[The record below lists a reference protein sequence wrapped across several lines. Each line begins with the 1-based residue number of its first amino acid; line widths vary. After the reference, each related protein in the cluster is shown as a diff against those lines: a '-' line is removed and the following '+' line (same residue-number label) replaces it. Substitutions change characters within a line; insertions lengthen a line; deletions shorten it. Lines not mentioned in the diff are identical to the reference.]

1 VNVREGDVFE
11 GKLKANAGTRVR
23 IVSLENATFG
33 RVSIE
38 TLRADG
44 TAVRQRTVTHG
55 TFRESYRPVKP

>member
-1 VNVREGDVFE
+1 MKEGDVFE

-23 IVSLENATFG
+23 VVSLENAAVG
-33 RVSIE
+33 HVRIE

-55 TFRESYRPVKP
+55 TFRESYRPVTP